1 MGIFATGGR
10 RGEPSALSPG
20 SAVTSRESMGLPVGF
35 EAVGEALT
43 AEECPLAAC
52 DAVGREMALD
62 GASAQEAL
70 SGLRSTW
77 HAVFGRDPGF
87 EAVQAIMAGWSE
99 AALSSMNQVSCE
111 DPLTGLASTAHLR
124 SAFAALF
131 RGHLNG
137 ARHPRESHALVVVDL
152 PGDAHARRTSGDPF
166 GRALRLARLGE
177 GARTVFPGGDVIA
190 RVNPHRIAVL
200 VERDQ
205 RLGVRV
211 RLLRTL
217 VEGMDLSGRQ
227 PRVWIEGLPATDLA
241 CGFLIEELAR
251 P

>member
-1 MGIFATGGR
+1 MG
-10 RGEPSALSPG
+10 
-20 SAVTSRESMGLPVGF
+20 
-35 EAVGEALT
+35 
-43 AEECPLAAC
+43 
-52 DAVGREMALD
+52 LD

-70 SGLRSTW
+70 SGLRAAW
-77 HAVFGRDPGF
+77 QAVRGHDPGF
-87 EAVQAIMAGWSE
+87 EAVQALVAGWSE
-99 AALSSMNQVSCE
+99 AALSSLNQISCE

-124 SAFAALF
+124 SAFSALF
-131 RGHLNG
+131 RDHQNG

-152 PGDAHARRTSGDPF
+152 PGDAHALRTSGDPL
-166 GRALRLARLGE
+166 GRALRLARLGD

-190 RVNPHRIAVL
+190 RVNPHRLAVL
-200 VERDQ
+200 VARDQ

-241 CGFLIEELAR
+241 CGFLLEELAR